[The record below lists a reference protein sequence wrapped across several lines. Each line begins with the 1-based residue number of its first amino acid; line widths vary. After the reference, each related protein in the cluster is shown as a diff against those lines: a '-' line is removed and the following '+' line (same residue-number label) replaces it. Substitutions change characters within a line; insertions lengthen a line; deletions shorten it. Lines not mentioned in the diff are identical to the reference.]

1 MVLSN
6 RLIPAALHL
15 SSAAMRRRWRWVL
28 PCARG
33 GRSAC
38 SFDIAEAWGSLFP
51 GRRLL
56 PALGGTRHV
65 GLGILRLRIDRCRV
79 LSGAPGTGSLATSV
93 QDVCCSRDDRR
104 SLCRVRSSRS
114 VILDWC
120 PKFLK
125 CALIPLLGEIWSCG
139 MLKVKNF
146 VGYVEVVKDRVVVH
160 ELDANHGGSWCRSL
174 QDSATV
180 PSWKTVLNLECR
192 THTEK
197 PRVWREEAAE
207 EFARLSS

>member
-38 SFDIAEAWGSLFP
+38 SFDIAEALGSLFP

-65 GLGILRLRIDRCRV
+65 GLGILRLRIDWCRV
-79 LSGAPGTGSLATSV
+79 LSGAPGGRQPGDLGAGRVLFSGQPAIIVSGS
-93 QDVCCSRDDRR
+93 
-104 SLCRVRSSRS
+104 
-114 VILDWC
+114 I
-120 PKFLK
+120 
-125 CALIPLLGEIWSCG
+125 
-139 MLKVKNF
+139 
-146 VGYVEVVKDRVVVH
+146 
-160 ELDANHGGSWCRSL
+160 
-174 QDSATV
+174 
-180 PSWKTVLNLECR
+180 
-192 THTEK
+192 K
-197 PRVWREEAAE
+197 P
-207 EFARLSS
+207 FCHFGL